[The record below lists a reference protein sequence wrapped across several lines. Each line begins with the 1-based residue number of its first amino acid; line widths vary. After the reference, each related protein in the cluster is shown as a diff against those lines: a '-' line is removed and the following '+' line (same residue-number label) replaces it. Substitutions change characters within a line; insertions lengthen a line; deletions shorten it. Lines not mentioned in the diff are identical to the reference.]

1 MDSIAQLLR
10 MNAPDEADATLPVV
24 NEHEPD
30 SAAGAEDSDVESTPQ
45 GSAGMRRLEPC
56 YESSEGQVAKARDY
70 EHLHQLQSKQEANDD
85 EDDDDTSHDAMVE
98 SISTSLRSA
107 GIGDPGPRVT
117 MDRRAALK
125 KKGVRELSSE
135 ALLKEILQKPCP
147 FAKSDVFL
155 KFTKV
160 NRNLAPAVLME
171 KALAK
176 EKGTYLMASGA
187 LATLSG
193 AKTGRSP
200 KDKRIVKDETA
211 EDVWWGKGSPNVP
224 IAEENFIRNRERA
237 LDYLHMLDEVYVFD
251 GYAGWELPS
260 RVSIRVV
267 CGRAYH
273 ALFMHN
279 MLIRPTAEELKSFK
293 PDVTILNAG
302 TFPANRYT
310 HGMSSSTS
318 VALSLARR
326 ELVILGTQYAGEM
339 KKGVFTIMHYLMPKC
354 GVLSLHSGCN
364 IGRNGDLTLFFGL
377 SGTGKTTLS
386 TDPHRP
392 LIGDD
397 EHCWSQNGIF
407 NIEGG
412 CYAKCV
418 DLNPQLEPEIYN
430 AVRFGAVL
438 ENVVFTKNSRE
449 VDFSDCSVTENTRAA
464 YPIHFIPN
472 ARVPCLGPH
481 PSNIIMLCCD
491 AYGVLPPVSK
501 LSRGQT
507 MYHFVSGYTA
517 KVAGTEEGVTE
528 PQATFSACFGGAFLV
543 MHPYRYAALLA
554 EKMDAHATHAWLV
567 NTGWTGGR
575 YGVGSRIKLKHT
587 RAIIDAIHSG
597 ELSKQDYSNTPVFNL
612 RIPSACPGVPTKILN
627 PGSQWADQEDF
638 VRTLVHLGA
647 MFKSNFDTFHDP
659 GTMVSQNLLDDI
671 LAASPVPM

>member
-1 MDSIAQLLR
+1 
-10 MNAPDEADATLPVV
+10 
-24 NEHEPD
+24 
-30 SAAGAEDSDVESTPQ
+30 
-45 GSAGMRRLEPC
+45 MRRLEPC
-56 YESSEGQVAKARDY
+56 YDSCEGQVAKARDY

-310 HGMSSSTS
+310 HGCSKCCSLPRLLYTYEDVHTHVSC
-318 VALSLARR
+318 VLVVLHLGRRLSCIWNRSIMTRAPQSPHQNHCR
-326 ELVILGTQYAGEM
+326 Y
-339 KKGVFTIMHYLMPKC
+339 FTIRRAVYLSDAHKEMAWC
-354 GVLSLHSGCN
+354 EEETGRV
-364 IGRNGDLTLFFGL
+364 IG
-377 SGTGKTTLS
+377 
-386 TDPHRP
+386 
-392 LIGDD
+392 
-397 EHCWSQNGIF
+397 
-407 NIEGG
+407 
-412 CYAKCV
+412 
-418 DLNPQLEPEIYN
+418 
-430 AVRFGAVL
+430 
-438 ENVVFTKNSRE
+438 
-449 VDFSDCSVTENTRAA
+449 
-464 YPIHFIPN
+464 
-472 ARVPCLGPH
+472 
-481 PSNIIMLCCD
+481 
-491 AYGVLPPVSK
+491 
-501 LSRGQT
+501 
-507 MYHFVSGYTA
+507 
-517 KVAGTEEGVTE
+517 
-528 PQATFSACFGGAFLV
+528 SACCS
-543 MHPYRYAALLA
+543 M
-554 EKMDAHATHAWLV
+554 
-567 NTGWTGGR
+567 
-575 YGVGSRIKLKHT
+575 
-587 RAIIDAIHSG
+587 
-597 ELSKQDYSNTPVFNL
+597 
-612 RIPSACPGVPTKILN
+612 
-627 PGSQWADQEDF
+627 
-638 VRTLVHLGA
+638 
-647 MFKSNFDTFHDP
+647 
-659 GTMVSQNLLDDI
+659 
-671 LAASPVPM
+671 